1 MDEENDN
8 VLFVNGINELYMILS
23 GDIAETVF
31 YPSETLFNVYEA
43 GDVRRY
49 YFMKRN
55 LSGRLRYVK
64 NRYYSL
70 SYSNFVVQLSSE
82 YGYTRAIR
90 TEDMYLILAEAYA
103 HKTDGIATAVAR
115 GEIQNTGL

>member
-1 MDEENDN
+1 
-8 VLFVNGINELYMILS
+8 
-23 GDIAETVF
+23 
-31 YPSETLFNVYEA
+31 
-43 GDVRRY
+43 
-49 YFMKRN
+49 MKRN

-103 HKTDGIATAVAR
+103 HKTDGIATAV
-115 GEIQNTGL
+115 GYLNTLREVKFRTQDFETTGRLHATDFNQQTLLETIWNEETGILF